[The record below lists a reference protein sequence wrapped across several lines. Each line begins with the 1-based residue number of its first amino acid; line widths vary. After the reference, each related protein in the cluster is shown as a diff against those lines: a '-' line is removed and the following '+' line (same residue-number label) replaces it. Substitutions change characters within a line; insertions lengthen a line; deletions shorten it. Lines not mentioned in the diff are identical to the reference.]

1 MSQENVQIVRRVFAE
16 WAKGDFSTA
25 AAFDPNVSVV
35 WVDPMLTRRAETV
48 GIEDTA
54 LNMRDF
60 LDVYEHLT
68 ATAERVIDAGDRVV
82 AVVEWRGRGKG
93 SGVEFGERQGSVWT
107 LFDGKVTHVDW
118 YRDPAEALE
127 AAGLSE

>member
-1 MSQENVQIVRRVFAE
+1 MSQENVGIVTGVFAA
-16 WAKGDFSTA
+16 WAIGDFSTT
-25 AAFDPNVSVV
+25 AAFDPNVSVM

-48 GIEDTA
+48 GIEETA
-54 LNMRDF
+54 SNMRDF

-68 ATAERVIDAGDRVV
+68 ASAERVFDAGDRVV

-93 SGVEFGERQGSVWT
+93 SGVEFDERQGSVWT
-107 LFDGKVTHVDW
+107 LVDGKVTHVDW
-118 YRDPAEALE
+118 YRDPKEALE